1 MNISCP
7 FFKKKKK
14 HFFLVLYSQVLELL
28 SGATGALN
36 TEEALGVRQNLDERE
51 MPGTCDVD
59 VLCMFLSPSLM

>member
-1 MNISCP
+1 M
-7 FFKKKKK
+7 
-14 HFFLVLYSQVLELL
+14 LALL